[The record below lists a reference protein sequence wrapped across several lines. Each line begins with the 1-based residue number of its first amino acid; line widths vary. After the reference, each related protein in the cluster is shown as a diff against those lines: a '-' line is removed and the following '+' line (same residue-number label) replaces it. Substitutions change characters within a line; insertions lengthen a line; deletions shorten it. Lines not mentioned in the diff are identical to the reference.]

1 LIDLKIRR
9 KIPVVHGKS
18 EVLIAISVK
27 AVVFWA
33 VTPCRLEM
41 ATKGFCKTWAIIY
54 QSAWNL

>member
-1 LIDLKIRR
+1 LIDLKSRR

-33 VTPCRLEM
+33 VTPCRLKM
-41 ATKGFCKTWAIIY
+41 ATKEFSKT
-54 QSAWNL
+54 